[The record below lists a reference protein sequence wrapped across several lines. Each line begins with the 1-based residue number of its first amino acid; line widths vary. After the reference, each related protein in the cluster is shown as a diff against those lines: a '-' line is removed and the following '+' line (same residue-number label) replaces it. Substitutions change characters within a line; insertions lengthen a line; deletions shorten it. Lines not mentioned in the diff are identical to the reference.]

1 MILLEEIAE
10 EIIRPILPKDSVLS
24 IKAMNTG
31 EKSICL
37 DAHNEQ
43 EDYGIISDIN
53 TIKHRHI
60 NLVINWTDDYSETES
75 VANMIYKKISKIE
88 DIQYNDFFVKFIVMD
103 DISPVD
109 NKRNKEEI
117 FSKIIDFEIFYEKEE
132 F

>member
-1 MILLEEIAE
+1 MILLQEIAD
-10 EIIRPILPKDSVLS
+10 EIIKPILPEGSSLS
-24 IKAMNTG
+24 TNVINEG
-31 EKSICL
+31 EKAVCL
-37 DAHNEQ
+37 NLHREQ

-60 NLVINWTDDYSETES
+60 NLVINWTDDDSETES

-88 DIQYNDFFVKFIVMD
+88 DVQYNDFFVKFIVMD

-132 F
+132 L

>member
-1 MILLEEIAE
+1 MILLEDISE
-10 EIIRPILPKDSVLS
+10 EIIRPILPEGSVLS

-60 NLVINWTDDYSETES
+60 NLIINWSDDYSETES

-88 DIQYNDFFVKFIVMD
+88 DVQYNNFFVKFIVMD
-103 DISPVD
+103 DSAPVD

-132 F
+132 L

>member
-1 MILLEEIAE
+1 MILLEDISE
-10 EIIRPILPKDSVLS
+10 EIIRPILPEGSVLS

-60 NLVINWTDDYSETES
+60 NLIINWSDDYSETEEVS
-75 VANMIYKKISKIE
+75 NSIYKEISKIE
-88 DIQYNDFFVKFIVMD
+88 DVQYN
-103 DISPVD
+103 
-109 NKRNKEEI
+109 N
-117 FSKIIDFEIFYEKEE
+117 FYNMYNYYYL
-132 F
+132 